1 MVPSGGFEKEKFSLC
16 RESGSRG
23 RPYNKFF
30 SEAVAPAMLTTGA
43 TGVQITEILRLYDL
57 RYYEPGEGPS
67 DPPGPD
73 WWQDRRHVGG
83 GMAGA
88 YAWYR
93 IATAESVLQGGFD
106 ETKIDHVSRLNMWLV
121 RHDEGGEREG
131 FNMGT
136 CKVLIDG
143 TAEGGKY
150 VGKKFTTLTL
160 VGRGANKVKLEE
172 SFVVLKIYW
181 EEKRKVWFADCVEI
195 DDEGEIPAASRT
207 PGGVVR
213 GKEII
218 PFTLEEM
225 EKDIARYEGT

>member
-1 MVPSGGFEKEKFSLC
+1 
-16 RESGSRG
+16 
-23 RPYNKFF
+23 
-30 SEAVAPAMLTTGA
+30 
-43 TGVQITEILRLYDL
+43 
-57 RYYEPGEGPS
+57 
-67 DPPGPD
+67 
-73 WWQDRRHVGG
+73 
-83 GMAGA
+83 MAEA

-106 ETKIDHVSRLNMWLV
+106 ETKIDHVSGSLCSSVVAERDARTAAEAAALEQKDDDELV
-121 RHDEGGEREG
+121 ELD
-131 FNMGT
+131 
-136 CKVLIDG
+136 
-143 TAEGGKY
+143 GKY

-195 DDEGEIPAASRT
+195 DDEGEIPAASKT